1 MTHSLRIAKSLYYT
15 KRLEDE
21 KSNIKSTWKILN
33 EVINKKRSKLTFPS
47 SFKEGNTEITDPME
61 IANRFCNYFS
71 NIGPNLAKKI
81 QSASS
86 SYQNSLVGQYPNSIF
101 FNPATENEI
110 VEISKSFQSKKT
122 HGYDKIPMLIIKQ
135 TINLI
140 SEPLTHIINLSIT
153 HGIVPNE
160 MKIAR
165 VIPLFKAGD
174 KTLFTNYRPI
184 SILPSFSKFL
194 ERVIYSRMLNYLN
207 KNSILSKN
215 QYGFRKNHSTSLALL
230 DLYDKISL
238 AIDRKEFAVG
248 VFLDLSKAFDTLDHN
263 ILFEKLAHYG
273 IRGVALDWMK
283 SYFSN
288 RTQFVQFKDYSS
300 CANKIQCGVPQ
311 GSILGPLLFLIYIND
326 IIHVSKILDLILFAD
341 DTNLFFSHKDP
352 IQLTKI
358 LYTEIEKLSDWFKS
372 NKLSLNLQKTK
383 FIVFKPRQ
391 KKYNHTFQLTI
402 NNEAVEQV
410 KEIVFLGVILDEELS
425 WKSHISNVACKISK
439 SIGIMLRA
447 SFYLT
452 KRSLLTLYYS
462 IVYPYIQYCNIVW
475 ASTYP
480 NNLRRINILQ
490 KRAIRVI
497 NKSKFDA
504 HTDPLF
510 KNCCILKVNDI
521 FLLQLGNFMYSY
533 RNGLLP
539 EKFNGMFQS
548 NNQIH
553 SYNTRNAKAIR
564 APLCRTNI

>member
-1 MTHSLRIAKSLYYT
+1 MFVPLITHPTRITAHTSTLIDNIFTNNVSSRSISGLLFTDISDHLPVFSISPQDMNYFDNTNEKITFRDKNKININKFIEQLGSVKWSQLENYNDPYNSYNTFLVKYTEIYNNCFPLRRIKLKHQKIDKPWLSKGLLRSIKTKNKLYKQYLNDPTLPNELTYKKYKNKLTHSLRIAKSLYYT

-273 IRGVALDWMK
+273 IRGVALD
-283 SYFSN
+283 
-288 RTQFVQFKDYSS
+288 
-300 CANKIQCGVPQ
+300 
-311 GSILGPLLFLIYIND
+311 
-326 IIHVSKILDLILFAD
+326 
-341 DTNLFFSHKDP
+341 
-352 IQLTKI
+352 
-358 LYTEIEKLSDWFKS
+358 
-372 NKLSLNLQKTK
+372 
-383 FIVFKPRQ
+383 
-391 KKYNHTFQLTI
+391 
-402 NNEAVEQV
+402 
-410 KEIVFLGVILDEELS
+410 
-425 WKSHISNVACKISK
+425 
-439 SIGIMLRA
+439 
-447 SFYLT
+447 
-452 KRSLLTLYYS
+452 
-462 IVYPYIQYCNIVW
+462 
-475 ASTYP
+475 
-480 NNLRRINILQ
+480 
-490 KRAIRVI
+490 
-497 NKSKFDA
+497 
-504 HTDPLF
+504 
-510 KNCCILKVNDI
+510 
-521 FLLQLGNFMYSY
+521 
-533 RNGLLP
+533 
-539 EKFNGMFQS
+539 
-548 NNQIH
+548 
-553 SYNTRNAKAIR
+553 
-564 APLCRTNI
+564 